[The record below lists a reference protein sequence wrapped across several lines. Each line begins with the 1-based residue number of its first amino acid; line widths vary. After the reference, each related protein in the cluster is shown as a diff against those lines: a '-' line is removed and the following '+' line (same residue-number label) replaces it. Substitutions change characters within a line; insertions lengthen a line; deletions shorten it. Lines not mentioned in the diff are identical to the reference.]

1 MSLFP
6 VVSSCLS
13 LFSSLWLRGIC
24 ARLTLPCL
32 FLSRLDLCSFPSSLT
47 TRSVGF
53 MLVSHTGDTQRGRI
67 SRASLCS
74 LSNSP
79 TPLHRLDLFSFPT
92 PAFSRGNSYAG
103 QTCARFKHVWLSTL
117 PPPAPEPLMRP
128 IPKPLMRPIP
138 TPH

>member
-1 MSLFP
+1 MPLFP

-53 MLVSHTGDTQRGRI
+53 MLVSHTDGLQRGRMD
-67 SRASLCS
+67 RATLCS
-74 LSNSP
+74 F
-79 TPLHRLDLFSFPT
+79 HT
-92 PAFSRGNSYAG
+92 PAASKGDGWAG
-103 QTCARFKHVWLSTL
+103 ARFTHVWSSTL
-117 PPPAPEPLMRP
+117 SPEPLMRA
-128 IPKPLMRPIP
+128 IPAPHLPSPGFGFKFCAAAWVRAPL
-138 TPH
+138 